1 MIYRCYRNGRLV
13 ATTERADTTEELEHQ
28 KLGIKTQPIKTTM
41 GLLNFIKAGHM
52 KEMQRNSMFGVDK
65 SDLERL
71 QEQFPIVPLSPEKD
85 TNPYGYTQIM
95 KLPELDDFDK

>member
-13 ATTERADTTEELEHQ
+13 ATTERTDTTEELEHQ
-28 KLGIKTQPIKTTM
+28 KLGVKTQPVRTTM
-41 GLLNFIKAGHM
+41 GLLNFIKAG
-52 KEMQRNSMFGVDK
+52 K

-71 QEQFPIVPLSPEKD
+71 QEQFPIVPIPPEKD
-85 TNPYGYTQIM
+85 TNPYGYTQIPYGYAQIM